1 MSEYKYKPYYKY
13 NGPTRDQP
21 FREELSAEEVNRRLE
36 LFFIQVGS
44 YFGDDDAAVVRPI
57 QDGAISI
64 TTGLTQKKCDD
75 KVKICLNILD
85 LYAWKIK
92 N

>member
-36 LFFIQVGS
+36 LFLIEVGN

-57 QDGAISI
+57 QDGVISI
-64 TTGLTQKKCDD
+64 TTGLAQQECDDTVKKC
-75 KVKICLNILD
+75 LNVLD
-85 LYAWKIK
+85 LYARKIL